1 MWSSRTSPLP
11 ITEEAWGSGSVSAN
25 DPVRNSRTGSVR
37 RWPRKAP
44 IDAGPSP
51 GTSSAEHAE
60 KRRLKRELA
69 EMRRALRMCGV
80 PPKHANRVHIFGGTP
95 FITTGANR

>member
-44 IDAGPSP
+44 IDAGQSP

-69 EMRRALRMCGV
+69 ECEGIEDVWGSPEAR
-80 PPKHANRVHIFGGTP
+80 
-95 FITTGANR
+95 